1 MTRRQFARFARSRR
15 AWIAFSGA
23 LIGLL
28 MATPT
33 VSAATFSNPA
43 PITINDNA
51 NASPFPSTI
60 NVSGMTGTLS
70 DVNVTLNGL
79 QHTAVQDIGVAL
91 VAPSGLGLEVMADD
105 GFDLAP
111 GVTYTFDDGA
121 AIQFPHNSTPPSGSF
136 RPTIY
141 VRGSDFFPSPCLYTS
156 MLKAPPDGASPQGTL
171 ASFNGLDPNGTW
183 ELCVRDFVMD
193 DSGSIGGGWSIE
205 LTAASPTAPPTGKRA
220 AALKK
225 CKKKKSKSKR
235 AKCRKRAKKLPV

>member
-1 MTRRQFARFARSRR
+1 VTRLFAPFAWRRRSG
-15 AWIAFSGA
+15 IAIGSV
-23 LIGLL
+23 LVGLL
-28 MATPT
+28 MVVPS
-33 VSAATFSNPA
+33 VSAATFANPA
-43 PITINDNA
+43 AITINDDA
-51 NASPFPSTI
+51 AATPYPSTI
-60 NVSGMTGTLS
+60 AVSGLTGSIS
-70 DVNVTLNGL
+70 DVNVTLTDL

-183 ELCVRDFVMD
+183 ELCVRDFVAA

-205 LTAASPTAPPTGKRA
+205 LTTASPTAAPTGKRA

-225 CKKKKSKSKR
+225 CKKKKSKPKR
-235 AKCRKRAKKLPV
+235 AKCRKRAKKLPI

>member
-91 VAPSGLGLEVMADD
+91 VTPSGLGLEVMADV

-121 AIQFPHNSTPPSGSF
+121 PTQFPFNSTPPSGSY
-136 RPTIY
+136 RPA
-141 VRGSDFFPSPCLYTS
+141 VHFRGSDFFPSPCLYTS
-156 MLKAPPDGASPQGTL
+156 MLKAPPDGSPQGTL
-171 ASFNGLDPNGTW
+171 ASLNGVDPNGTW

-193 DSGSIGGGWSIE
+193 DSGSIGGGWSID
-205 LTAASPTAPPTGKRA
+205 LSTPPAGPTGRRA

-225 CKKKKSKSKR
+225 CKKKPSKVKR
-235 AKCRKRAKKLPV
+235 SKCRKRAKKLPV